1 MFALVTTTQQLSVAA
16 ELPIVGVGAAAGDW
30 PSRITATVPEE
41 DSDMTV
47 RSVEVAVQLVLLLQ
61 MVNITGSTTAPKLL
75 VAVTWPRRSKRI
87 VIGYESPTSETK
99 ICVCDRCVKSTTL
112 VSFARRTLSSSKSIC
127 AVKDDGPV
135 KTRLA

>member
-1 MFALVTTTQQLSVAA
+1 MFALVTTTQQLSVAD
-16 ELPIVGVGAAAGDW
+16 ELPIVGVGAAEGDW

-75 VAVTWPRRSKRI
+75 VAVT
-87 VIGYESPTSETK
+87 
-99 ICVCDRCVKSTTL
+99 
-112 VSFARRTLSSSKSIC
+112 
-127 AVKDDGPV
+127 
-135 KTRLA
+135 